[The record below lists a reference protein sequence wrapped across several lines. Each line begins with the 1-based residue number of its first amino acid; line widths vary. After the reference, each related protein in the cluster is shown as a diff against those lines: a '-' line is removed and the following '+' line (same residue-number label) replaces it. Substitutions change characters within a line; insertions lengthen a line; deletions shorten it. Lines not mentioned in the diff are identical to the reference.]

1 MRSWSE
7 PSGSARRWPDGGWVK
22 VAAAYGS
29 AHRGERAARRGEP
42 DAEAATSHKVSRH
55 TEQIGGANALNLRQ
69 EFAKLLRHL
78 TKHALARMPL
88 RKSTRIIG
96 GALEPPCKIRP
107 RPFNLCRT
115 RRFTRQA
122 TERLRDELQ
131 RLSDATGIRA
141 TRDH

>member
-1 MRSWSE
+1 MSYT
-7 PSGSARRWPDGGWVK
+7 GKDGKQYVLVTAGGGLWLTDRDVPLK
-22 VAAAYGS
+22 VAVAAVAGTM
-29 AHRGERAARRGEP
+29 A
-42 DAEAATSHKVSRH
+42 VV
-55 TEQIGGANALNLRQ
+55 GGANALNLRQ

-131 RLSDATGIRA
+131 RLRYATRICA